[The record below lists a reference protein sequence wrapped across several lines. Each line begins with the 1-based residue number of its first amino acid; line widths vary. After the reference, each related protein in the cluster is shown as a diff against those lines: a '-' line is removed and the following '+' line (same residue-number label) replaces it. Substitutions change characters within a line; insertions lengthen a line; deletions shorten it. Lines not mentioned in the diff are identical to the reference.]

1 MKKRKITPYPEIRAS
16 LNTLDL
22 IVCEHKKLPW
32 RWIGHTACVY
42 RNEVGQLMVFESTRH
57 GGVQLS
63 PMGLWVA
70 EYPGHVGVR
79 RMIYGT
85 EDFTKIFD
93 RFDEVDYFI
102 YKHLGTSY
110 PDLKTAKGLLY
121 LIRAAWDSDIFKK
134 ASTNVDND
142 DWIFCTDLY
151 MRLLKAVGL
160 VGKWVTTSEWEP
172 DDMWKSIEMGEIS
185 LTEVSSFSAIDFYL
199 GVVGKASLGEVVWIK

>member
-22 IVCEHKKLPW
+22 IVCEQKKLPW

-42 RNEVGQLMVFESTRH
+42 RNEVGQLMVLESTSRSYS
-57 GGVQLS
+57 GRNGVQLS
-63 PMGLWVA
+63 PMGKWVA

-79 RMIYGT
+79 RMT
-85 EDFTKIFD
+85 FFD
-93 RFDEVDYFI
+93 GISNYWIERFI

-151 MRLLKAVGL
+151 LRLLKAVGL
-160 VGKWVTTSEWEP
+160 VDDWATTSEWEP
-172 DDMWKSIEMGEIS
+172 DDMYKPFMSDKDVARIDYVLSEI
-185 LTEVSSFSAIDFYL
+185 
-199 GVVGKASLGEVVWIK
+199 GKASLGEVVWIK